1 MGNIRW
7 GVLGTAKI
15 ARQKVIPA
23 IQVAPRCEVVAIA
36 SRDQA
41 RAGQAAD
48 SLGIPTAYGSYEE
61 LLEDP
66 AVEAVY
72 IPLPNH
78 LHAPWTLAAARAGK
92 HVLVE
97 KPLAMSAAQAEE
109 MVEACRRA
117 GVKLMEGFM
126 YRLHPQWV
134 AVRELVASGRLGEL
148 RAVQGFFSY
157 RQLDP
162 VNIRNVSDY
171 GGGGLMDIGCYG
183 IDLSRMLFET
193 EPDRVMGIV
202 RRHPDWGID
211 VLASVLLEFEAGQAS
226 FTCGTQ
232 MEHDQRV
239 HLIGTE
245 GRLLVEVPFNI
256 PPDRATRLLLG
267 SGGRPPID
275 LDIEVITIP
284 PADQY
289 TVQAER
295 FAEAVLEDVPV
306 PIPAE
311 NGIANLR
318 VIEAVLASAGG

>member
-1 MGNIRW
+1 MRKLRW
-7 GVLGTAKI
+7 GVLGTAKV

-23 IQVAPRCEVVAIA
+23 IQSAPRCEVVAIA
-36 SRDQA
+36 SRDPV
-41 RAGQAAD
+41 RAGEAAQ
-48 SLGIPTAYGSYEE
+48 SLGIGRAYGSYQE

-66 AVEAVY
+66 EVEAVY

-78 LHAPWTLAAARAGK
+78 LHAPWTLAAAQAGK

-97 KPLAMSAAQAEE
+97 KPLALSTDQAEE

-134 AVRELVASGRLGEL
+134 TVRELVTSGRLGEL

-162 VNIRNVSDY
+162 ANIRNVHDY

-193 EPDRVMGIV
+193 EPARVMGMV

-211 VLASVLLEFEAGQAS
+211 VLTSVLLEFEAGQAS

-239 HLIGTE
+239 HLIGTL
-245 GRLLVEVPFNI
+245 GRLLVEIPFNI
-256 PPDRATRLLLG
+256 PPDRSTRLLLG
-267 SGGRPPID
+267 SGGHPPID
-275 LDIEVITIP
+275 LDTEVITIP

-289 TVQAER
+289 SVQAQR
-295 FAEAVLEDVPV
+295 FAEAVLEGAPV

-318 VIEAVLASAGG
+318 VIEEVLASADG